1 MINIKNCPRS
11 ARKKFVQCTVHSHGI
26 QLMRLMGLIG
36 IREIKRLTDERLI
49 EERRIVEGDGAG
61 LILIEKIE
69 EGNSPRISF
78 SRRKK
83 EKAHGNSRILST
95 VSSPLYFIISW
106 IYVYSKGCENWFDF
120 CEFCQREY
128 LNKCFYF

>member
-1 MINIKNCPRS
+1 
-11 ARKKFVQCTVHSHGI
+11 
-26 QLMRLMGLIG
+26 MRLMGLIG
-36 IREIKRLTDERLI
+36 IRKIRRLTDERSI
-49 EERRIVEGDGAG
+49 EERRIVEGDRAG

-95 VSSPLYFIISW
+95 VLSPLYFIISW
-106 IYVYSKGCENWFDF
+106 IYVHSKGCEDWFDF
-120 CEFCQREY
+120 CEFARESTST
-128 LNKCFYF
+128 NVSIFEVF